1 MLIDL
6 AYLLNGRFELLI
18 FGQTAPHLGNLFFA
32 DANLADAR
40 PGIAD
45 SENRYRMAFPA
56 IALGAA
62 GAVADYPPEQRTAKD
77 VAGIRKRCG
86 EAITF
91 TMGIPMMSISHSD
104 LMPIRSERSDAGLS

>member
-1 MLIDL
+1 LLIDL

-32 DANLADAR
+32 DASLADAR
-40 PGIAD
+40 RWITD
-45 SENRYRMAFPA
+45 SENRYWMAFPA
-56 IALGAA
+56 ITLGAA
-62 GAVADYPPEQRTAKD
+62 GPVTDCPLEERAAKD

-91 TMGIPMMSISHSD
+91 SKNSCSIHY
-104 LMPIRSERSDAGLS
+104 